1 MKIYKPAILESLK
14 GYNKDQLTKDIV
26 AGIIVAIIAFPLS
39 VALAISSG
47 MRPEQGLYTA
57 IIGGV
62 FVSLFGGSRVQ
73 IGGATAATVMTV
85 FSIIGEYG
93 FTGLAVASILAG
105 LILIIMGL
113 CKVGAFAIHS
123 IFYYFSVY
131 CGYWCGYLYRSAK
144 RIFRHEH

>member
-57 IIGGV
+57 IVGGV
-62 FVSLFGGSRVQ
+62 SVALFGGSRVQ

-85 FSIIGEYG
+85 F
-93 FTGLAVASILAG
+93 
-105 LILIIMGL
+105 
-113 CKVGAFAIHS
+113 
-123 IFYYFSVY
+123 
-131 CGYWCGYLYRSAK
+131 
-144 RIFRHEH
+144 